1 MVEDVEEPEETIETV
16 EPTENSVVQESYTVQ
31 MGDTLAGI
39 SRAHYGTDD
48 KISEI
53 CDLNGIEN
61 GDYIQAG
68 EIILLP

>member
-1 MVEDVEEPEETIETV
+1 M
-16 EPTENSVVQESYTVQ
+16 Q